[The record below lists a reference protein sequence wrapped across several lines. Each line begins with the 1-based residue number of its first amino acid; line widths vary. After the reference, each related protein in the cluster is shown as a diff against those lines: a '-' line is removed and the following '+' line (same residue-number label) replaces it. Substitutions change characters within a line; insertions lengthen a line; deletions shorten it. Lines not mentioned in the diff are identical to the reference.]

1 MGGVGRQ
8 IYEHTHTEDQ
18 SLYKLW
24 EDLKEWSMS
33 WKEAQEKPELH
44 PMVFASFEIS
54 IISGNTTNKIRGN
67 NNIIIIIIV
76 INNETS
82 FVYFQ

>member
-1 MGGVGRQ
+1 
-8 IYEHTHTEDQ
+8 
-18 SLYKLW
+18 
-24 EDLKEWSMS
+24 MS

-67 NNIIIIIIV
+67 KQLL
-76 INNETS
+76 S
-82 FVYFQ
+82 LLLL